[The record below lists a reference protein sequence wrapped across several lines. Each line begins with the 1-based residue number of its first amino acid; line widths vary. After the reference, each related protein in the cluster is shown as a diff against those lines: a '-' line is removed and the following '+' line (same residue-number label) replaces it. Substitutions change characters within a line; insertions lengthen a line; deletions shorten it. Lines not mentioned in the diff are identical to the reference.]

1 MFHLFETL
9 QNFLVAQDRSNSCDD
24 FADRLNRKY
33 TVLLLV
39 IFVTVLNSKQY
50 IGEPLSC
57 FCPAHFTGAHV
68 EYTNNI
74 CMISRSF
81 YISMD
86 RSYLRPQVTTMPN
99 RVDAQQTTTTP
110 APPTTKPSKLSKL
123 LNFGD
128 RMFGGSGFAS
138 AASNEIPSP
147 FANLTSNMNYLRVEN
162 LIAYYPFF
170 IIGQAIL
177 FYLPFFLWK
186 NFLNRTAYDLR
197 TLIFIA
203 NEAQVMNN
211 QYDRERTLRYL
222 IGHIERA
229 YDYYNCKAANN
240 SGSTFERKGSR
251 KFVTTFLL
259 LFLTLSVPL
268 EK

>member
-1 MFHLFETL
+1 MFHLFEAL
-9 QNFLVAQDRSNSCDD
+9 HNFLVAQDRSNSCDD
-24 FADRLNRKY
+24 FVDRLNRKY

-86 RSYLRPQVTTMPN
+86 RSYLRPQVSTQPTPFNSYFPN
-99 RVDAQQTTTTP
+99 RQTTTVPTP
-110 APPTTKPSKLSKL
+110 PPLTTKSSKLSKL
-123 LNFGD
+123 LNFG
-128 RMFGGSGFAS
+128 FHLAGGGSGGPGSSSSNGEFFGSGTHYNGGETPS
-138 AASNEIPSP
+138 A
-147 FANLTSNMNYLRVEN
+147 FFNLTNSMNYLRVEN

-177 FYLPFFLWK
+177 FYLPFFIWK

-203 NEAQVMNN
+203 NETQFMSN
-211 QYDRERTLRYL
+211 QYDRERSLRL
-222 IGHIERA
+222 
-229 YDYYNCKAANN
+229 
-240 SGSTFERKGSR
+240 
-251 KFVTTFLL
+251 
-259 LFLTLSVPL
+259 
-268 EK
+268 

>member
-1 MFHLFETL
+1 MFYLFETL

-24 FADRLNRKY
+24 FVDRLNRKY
-33 TVLLLV
+33 TVIMLV

-86 RSYLRPQVTTMPN
+86 MSYLRPQMQSSKPHRYQHSASTTMPT
-99 RVDAQQTTTTP
+99 ATP
-110 APPTTKPSKLSKL
+110 AASTTPPTTTKSSKLSML
-123 LNFGD
+123 LNFGAA
-128 RMFGGSGFAS
+128 FGDTSSLFDERGT
-138 AASNEIPSP
+138 SP
-147 FANLTSNMNYLRVEN
+147 LVNLTSQSMNYLRVEN

-170 IIGQAIL
+170 LMGQAIL
-177 FYLPFFLWK
+177 FYIPFFFWK
-186 NFLNRTAYDLR
+186 NFLSRTAYDLR

-203 NEAQVMNN
+203 NESQGMTN
-211 QYDRERTLRYL
+211 QYDRERSLRYL
-222 IGHIERA
+222 TGHIERA
-229 YDYYNCKAANN
+229 YDYYNSKAA
-240 SGSTFERKGSR
+240 SLLSSIQPKSR
-251 KFVTTFLL
+251 Q
-259 LFLTLSVPL
+259 
-268 EK
+268 